1 MALEVKEFE
10 VLTLDAG
17 LVLVDPGAYRLVR
30 LVLDAGTRRPISVTD
45 TRFRDGERVA
55 TATEIFDYEA
65 EVPPIELPAGTG
77 KATGTR

>member
-45 TRFRDGERVA
+45 TRFRDYRVA
-55 TATEIFDYEA
+55 TATGIFDYEA